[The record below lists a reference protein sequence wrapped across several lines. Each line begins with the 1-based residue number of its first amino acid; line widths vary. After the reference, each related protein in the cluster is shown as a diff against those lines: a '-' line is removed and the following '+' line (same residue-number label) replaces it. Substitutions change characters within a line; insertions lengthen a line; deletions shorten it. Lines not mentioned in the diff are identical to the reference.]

1 MGGFITSA
9 ARLARNNIRP
19 LLLPAPNQPPSVVKR
34 IYDLAGNVLSILVLN
49 YAAAPFMILTVTD
62 SLAVWKR
69 LGFYGH
75 IIVFGGLL
83 FFRVGGSGYF
93 KRLQVKRG
101 IVEQAK
107 KPKGAANG
115 TSPSQT

>member
-9 ARLARNNIRP
+9 ARLARSNIRP
-19 LLLPAPNQPPSVVKR
+19 LLLPAPNQPPSITKR
-34 IYDLAGNVLSILVLN
+34 IYDVAGTVLSILVLN

-62 SLAVWKR
+62 SFAVWKR

-75 IIVFGGLL
+75 ILVFGGLF
-83 FFRVGGSGYF
+83 FFRAGGSGYF
-93 KRLQVKRG
+93 KDLQVKRG

-107 KPKGAANG
+107 KPKGAVDG
-115 TSPSQT
+115 TSIS